1 MIQFWILDKRFW
13 IKDLNTSNFCL
24 LPLDFVAADADAF
37 CLRAKRVPS
46 LLLASTLAALALTAA
61 PAMASTPPVTKI
73 GYQKVE
79 RRVGSQSAINVE
91 VYPGRIST
99 IDFSQTNEA
108 IAYAGLGDPSRI
120 VFNTDF
126 PLESGAAHT
135 VFLRPIQPLNFPGAT
150 TARITNLV
158 VKTID
163 PTGLMRL
170 YNFQIVHKGGTPAN
184 LGVQI
189 VPSTGNRTQT
199 AINIGNGR
207 TASLDDVETGLR
219 LAIARG
225 YTNAS
230 DPVVL
235 SVKNF
240 LANARNQDNSLVEAA
255 RAASTDLAVITEL
268 ARIALFDFRQPTQ
281 KRETVQINGSNQFPN
296 LNKKPKVTGRMR
308 DSG

>member
-1 MIQFWILDKRFW
+1 MIQFWILDFGFW

-24 LPLDFVAADADAF
+24 LPFAF

-46 LLLASTLAALALTAA
+46 LLLASALAALALTAA

-108 IAYAGLGDPSRI
+108 IAYAGLGDASRI

-126 PLESGAAHT
+126 PLESGTAHT
-135 VFLRPIQPLNFPGAT
+135 IFLRPIQPLNFPGAT

-163 PTGLMRL
+163 PSGQMRL

-296 LNKKPKVTGRMR
+296 LNKKPKVTGKMR